1 MKRSTMHLHERC
13 LTATTQVW
21 VCLQQCSCAGML
33 LHACQDSGTRCA
45 MQVPLP
51 LATVSEVMQQ
61 VIVSSSRPS
70 SNSLSSSSSVC
81 VSLLAVVTGLTPPAD
96 VCFSQRFHCPSC
108 GQLAD
113 ALTTQH
119 SLPCCNIPKT
129 DWLKEDI
136 TGRWVCTCGKQHVVS
151 GSATL

>member
-1 MKRSTMHLHERC
+1 M
-13 LTATTQVW
+13 
-21 VCLQQCSCAGML
+21 
-33 LHACQDSGTRCA
+33 RCA

-51 LATVSEVMQQ
+51 LSTVPKVVQQ
-61 VIVSSSRPS
+61 VVASSSSPSS
-70 SNSLSSSSSVC
+70 SNSLSNSLSNSSSVC

-136 TGRWVCTCGKQHVVS
+136 TGRWVCAGMDRV
-151 GSATL
+151 A